1 MLSRNT
7 LAIAVRHALAV
18 SATALMASSPAL
30 AQSTGGSVF
39 GQAASGDTVIVE
51 GEGTGFR
58 REISVGADGSYRVPA
73 LSPGRYRI
81 TLRHADGTTVVRDSV
96 LVSAG
101 TGTPVTFVTASDGAL
116 TLENIVVTGVRV
128 NPIDVS
134 SVESVTILSADQL
147 SKIPVLRDL
156 TSAALLAPG
165 AVRGDFAFADGK
177 LPSFGG
183 SSVAENQY
191 YVNGFNVTNSFRGLN
206 FSKIPFEAI
215 AEQQVKTGGYGA
227 EFGRSLGGV
236 VSQTTKRGTN
246 EFQSGSSIYWTPGS
260 LRAKTRNAIY
270 SNPLE
275 PSSLGTVRS
284 INAEEETGEWT
295 ANVWASGAL
304 VKDKLFAF
312 ALIGYSE
319 HEEDRWGNVTQ
330 ANNTNDKTE
339 RPSWLVK
346 LDWHINDA
354 NSFELTGFSDQEET
368 TSKVYLNTLG
378 AANRLGLIG
387 TQYEENGGT
396 NVVGKYTSYIT
407 DSFTVSALYGY
418 GEYSRGLH
426 LTTADGRRVAY
437 SGDLNTPASGCPVI
451 VDARAADRR
460 AATGTYA
467 STCNITATFPN
478 LGNIERE
485 DARDER
491 NQLRIDA
498 EWELGAHLLRFGY
511 DLDDFESVAG
521 ESIEGGRQWR
531 YSTATIGGVRRDTV
545 REQIVNQGATVE
557 VKQRAFYIEDNW
569 NITENFL
576 LSAGLRWDS
585 FENLNGQ
592 GETYVEIDNQFGPR
606 LGFSWDVKGDSSM
619 KVYGNAGRYALPL
632 TASVAIRGA
641 SASLFTREDYFFT
654 GVDPVTGTPLGL
666 VSRNNFRYVNGEF
679 GEPKNAQTIASKNL
693 DPMYQDEFIL
703 GVQMRITN
711 HQNIGA
717 RAIYREL
724 KAAIDDNCDYTAILT
739 TEGFT
744 LDEEEGVWFDA
755 NGRAADLPNAGF
767 PFCRMFNPGE
777 DAIFLTDL
785 YGDGTLKQTTVD
797 GDLLSP
803 KARRTYKALE
813 LFWDGNWDRTFM
825 QATYTLAYSKG
836 NTEGGVKSDI
846 GQDDTNVT
854 QDFDY
859 KELAVDSYGYLP
871 NDRRH
876 SLKLFGSYSFT
887 DEFAVGTNL
896 LVQSGRPKNCLGVLY
911 PYHGDIHPYGS
922 SFFRCGTTLAGGQAG
937 PSEPRPRGTAG
948 RLPWTYQ
955 VDLSVAYT
963 PTWAEGLT
971 AKMDVFNVFNKQEA
985 IAVDDRAEDGATGAP
1000 VSTYLVP
1007 RAFQSPREFQFSLVY
1022 HF

>member
-1 MLSRNT
+1 MLTRNT
-7 LAIAVRHALAV
+7 LAVAVRNALAV
-18 SATALMASSPAL
+18 SAAALIVSSPAW

-39 GQAASGDTVIVE
+39 GQAASGDTVVVE

-58 REISVGADGSYRVPA
+58 REISVGSDGSYRVPA

-81 TLRHADGTTVVRDSV
+81 TLRHTDGTTVVRDSV

-101 TGTPVTFVTASDGAL
+101 TGTPVNFVSASDGTL
-116 TLENIVVTGVRV
+116 TMENIVVTGVRV

-246 EFQSGSSIYWTPGS
+246 EFQSGSSIYWSPGS

-284 INAEEETGEWT
+284 INAAEETGEWT

-378 AANRLGLIG
+378 TANRLGLIG

-396 NVVGKYTSYIT
+396 NLVGKYTSYIS

-426 LTTADGRRVAY
+426 LMTADGRRVAY
-437 SGDLNTPASGCPVI
+437 GGDLDTPASGCPVI
-451 VDARAADRR
+451 VDARSAARR
-460 AATGTYA
+460 ATTGTYA

-531 YSTATIGGVRRDTV
+531 YATSGGRDVV
-545 REQIVNQGATVE
+545 REQIVNQGASVE
-557 VKQRAFYIEDNW
+557 VKQRAFYVEDNW

-606 LGFSWDVKGDSSM
+606 LGFAWDVKGDSSM

-641 SASLFTREDYFFT
+641 SASLFTRNDYTFT
-654 GVDPVTGTPLGL
+654 GVDPVTGAPTGLTSLGT
-666 VSRNNFRYVNGEF
+666 FRYVNGEF
-679 GEPKNAQTIASKNL
+679 GAPKNAQTIASKNL
-693 DPMYQDEFIL
+693 DPMYQDEFIF
-703 GVQMRITN
+703 GAQMRITN

-739 TEGFT
+739 SEGFSF
-744 LDEEEGVWFDA
+744 DEDEGLWFDA
-755 NGRAADLPNAGF
+755 NGRAAALPNAGF

-797 GDLLSP
+797 GALLSP

-876 SLKLFGSYSFT
+876 SLKVFGSYSFT
-887 DEFAVGTNL
+887 DQFALGTNL

-911 PYHGDIHPYGS
+911 PYNGIIHPYGS
-922 SFFRCGTTLAGGQAG
+922 SFFRCGTTAAGGQAG

-955 VDLSVAYT
+955 VDLSFAYT
-963 PTWAEGLT
+963 PHWAEGLT

-985 IAVDDRAEDGATGAP
+985 VAVDDRAEDGATGAP

-1022 HF
+1022 NF

>member
-1 MLSRNT
+1 MG
-7 LAIAVRHALAV
+7 
-18 SATALMASSPAL
+18 SPAAL

-58 REISVGADGSYRVPA
+58 REISVGSDGSYRVPA
-73 LSPGRYRI
+73 LSPGKYRI
-81 TLRHADGTTVVRDSV
+81 TLRHADGTSAVREGV

-101 TGTPVTFVTASDGAL
+101 TGTSVTFITTADGAAQM
-116 TLENIVVTGVRV
+116 ENIVVTGVRV

-134 SVESVTILSADQL
+134 SVESVTVLSADQL

-246 EFQSGSSIYWTPGS
+246 EFKSGSSIYWTPAS
-260 LRAKTRNAIY
+260 LRAATRNANH

-275 PSSLGTVRS
+275 PSSFGTPRS
-284 INAEEETGEWT
+284 INSEEETGEWT

-330 ANNTNDKTE
+330 ANNTSDRTE
-339 RPSWLVK
+339 TPSWLVK

-354 NSFELTGFSDQEET
+354 NSFELTAFSDEEET

-378 AANRLGLIG
+378 AADRLRLNG
-387 TQYEENGGT
+387 TQFEESGGT
-396 NVVGKYTSYIT
+396 NLVGKYTSYIT
-407 DSFTVSALYGY
+407 DSFTVSALYGH
-418 GEYSRGLH
+418 GEYSRGLY
-426 LTTADGRRVAY
+426 LRTADGRRVAY
-437 SGDLNTPASGCPVI
+437 SGDLSTPASGCPVI
-451 VDARAADRR
+451 VDARSRARR
-460 AATGTYA
+460 DATGTYA
-467 STCNITATFPN
+467 STCNITATLPN
-478 LGNIERE
+478 SGSIERQ

-491 NQLRIDA
+491 NQFRIDA

-531 YSTATIGGVRRDTV
+531 YSTNAQGADVV
-545 REQIVNQGATVE
+545 REQIVNQGATVK
-557 VKQRAFYIEDNW
+557 VKQRAFYVEDNW
-569 NITENFL
+569 NITDSFL
-576 LSAGLRWDS
+576 FSAGLRWDS

-592 GETYVEIDNQFGPR
+592 GQTYVEIDNQFGPR

-641 SASLFTREDYFFT
+641 SASLFTRRDYRFT
-654 GVDPVTGTPLGL
+654 GIDPATGAPTGLTPLNAL
-666 VSRNNFRYVNGEF
+666 RYVNGEF
-679 GEPKNAQTIASKNL
+679 GEPKNASTIASKNL

-703 GVQMRITN
+703 GAQMRITN

-724 KAAIDDNCDYTAILT
+724 KAAIDDNCDYAPILT
-739 TEGFT
+739 TAGFT
-744 LDEEEGVWFDA
+744 QDEEGAWFDGD
-755 NGRAADLPNAGF
+755 GRAAILPNGAF
-767 PFCRMFNPGE
+767 PYCRMFNPGE
-777 DAIFLTDL
+777 DAIFLTDFFD
-785 YGDGTLKQTTVD
+785 DGTLTSTTIA

-825 QATYTLAYSKG
+825 QASYTLAYSEG

-859 KELAVDSYGYLP
+859 KELAVDSFGYLP

-876 SLKLFGSYSFT
+876 SFKIFGSYALTEEIS
-887 DEFAVGTNL
+887 VGTNL
-896 LVQSGRPKNCLGVLY
+896 LVQSGRPKNCLGVLF
-911 PYHGDIHPYGS
+911 PYHGGIHPYGS
-922 SFFRCGTTLAGGQAG
+922 SFFRCGTTARGGRDG
-937 PSEPRPRGTAG
+937 PSEPRPRGTEG

-955 VDLSVAYT
+955 VDMSFAYA
-963 PTWAEGLT
+963 PQWAEGLT
-971 AKMDVFNVFNKQEA
+971 AKMDVFNVFNRQEP
-985 IAVDDRAEDGATGAP
+985 IAVDDRAEDGATGTP
-1000 VSTYLVP
+1000 VGTFLVP
-1007 RAFQSPREFQFSLVY
+1007 RAFQQPREFQFSLVY
-1022 HF
+1022 SF